1 MLAGIQHRR
10 IQSVWQRT
18 DGRKGVVLGTPRADA
33 NFHFVIATLRKKG
46 WRDWHILHS
55 VFTCALNHYANSHV
69 GPRESKE
76 EFKRMSDQFTKLPE
90 SGRHPHPPV
99 EVFTEEA
106 MEEFREANLPAI
118 LKTWDLEIHHPT
130 ISTEAI
136 ERFLA
141 TRYGYWSDDVE
152 HPDIF

>member
-1 MLAGIQHRR
+1 MHKSRV
-10 IQSVWQRT
+10 SVAESHHDLEVTVPSVPCQCIPAI
-18 DGRKGVVLGTPRADA
+18 LGTPRADA
-33 NFHFVIATLRKKG
+33 NFQFVIATLRKKG

-130 ISTEAI
+130 I
-136 ERFLA
+136 
-141 TRYGYWSDDVE
+141 
-152 HPDIF
+152 